1 MAPKGAMRLKAVAS
15 SQNPVLGKLETG
27 WTLGCLTTGSV
38 PQGNSSYLVREV
50 LLLGRLRYLLHQVLQ
65 PLLRGM
71 RHITHH
77 VWVQLRD
84 AMFLPWGQAA
94 LYHHWSSVLPFTVFL
109 LFTGYGFVQPEG
121 TPGRPAGEGV
131 YTCFPETT
139 TVQPHGK
146 HSPGKTGDQEQGVS
160 PSPGQ
165 RHTEHAVVVL
175 AKPTRGADIPGLYLF
190 LISFSA
196 EVPGV
201 GRSRLCRTSSGCPPT
216 QSLWPISSRFLLTGS
231 LQPWTLRH

>member
-1 MAPKGAMRLKAVAS
+1 MRLKAVAS
-15 SQNPVLGKLETG
+15 SPNPVLGKLETG

-38 PQGNSSYLVREV
+38 PQGNGSYLVREV

-109 LFTGYGFVQPEG
+109 LFTGYGFVQPKG

-139 TVQPHGK
+139 TVNPMESTAPAKQVTRNKVCPPAQD
-146 HSPGKTGDQEQGVS
+146 SATLSMQLWSS
-160 PSPGQ
+160 PSPHG
-165 RHTEHAVVVL
+165 
-175 AKPTRGADIPGLYLF
+175 GADIPGLYLF